1 MTLIMIFCKFYLC
14 QPLGIVG
21 FVAPCEFPIE
31 LHCKKHW
38 LECLRK
44 CIHYDTVGGGIVVDS
59 CFSGSGAVSHD
70 CSCLASL
77 DNIAISIP
85 GWQMSHSH
93 IPFQVN
99 QIFLLSAAPAT
110 DTAIMSEAKGVR

>member
-1 MTLIMIFCKFYLC
+1 MTLIMIFYKFYLC

-38 LECLRK
+38 LESLRK
-44 CIHYDTVGGGIVVDS
+44 CIHDNTVGGGIVVDA

-85 GWQMSHSH
+85 GWQMSFPHSL
-93 IPFQVN
+93 PS
-99 QIFLLSAAPAT
+99 IFLLSAAPAT